1 MILDKKIFS
10 SHLIVDSVCIYIY
23 IYYFILFYL
32 EESIFKTILLNKSC
46 EKH

>member
-1 MILDKKIFS
+1 MIQDKKIFS
-10 SHLIVDSVCIYIY
+10 SHLIVDSVYIY
-23 IYYFILFYL
+23 IFYFILFYL

>member
-1 MILDKKIFS
+1 MIQDKKIFL
-10 SHLIVDSVCIYIY
+10 SHLIVDSVYIY
-23 IYYFILFYL
+23 IFYFILFYL

>member
-10 SHLIVDSVCIYIY
+10 SHLIVCVYIY
-23 IYYFILFYL
+23 IFLFYFILFYL